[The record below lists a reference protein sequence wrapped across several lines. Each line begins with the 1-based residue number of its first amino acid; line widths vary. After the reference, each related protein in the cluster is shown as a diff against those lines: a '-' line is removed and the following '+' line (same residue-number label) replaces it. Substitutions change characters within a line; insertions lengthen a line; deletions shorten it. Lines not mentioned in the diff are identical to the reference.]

1 MKMYEALLSA
11 QKAINSKISLNEIL
25 EQILDSVYEI
35 FGLQQCA
42 ILLIRDS
49 KLKIAASRGYAT
61 DIVSSWEGSVGTGI
75 TGTAALG
82 QVVYVEDVRSDSRY
96 VQGVPGAVSELA
108 VPIQFANEVLGVLD
122 AESPRTFS
130 QEEQQWFSLFAGQ
143 IAIALRNAFLLEK
156 ERDKARQLKA
166 LAAINTKINKTGTT
180 EQILDAILET
190 AADILHYDRS
200 AILIYKYTHLEMLV
214 CRGYKTGIGKGF
226 KIPIGEGIT
235 GEAALRREGILVRD
249 VRSDKRYIQASDN
262 SLSEMA
268 VPLFNKDELI
278 GVLDADSSSRF
289 FSDDD
294 YFIFT
299 AFAEQIAS
307 VLCIHYLVNEIE
319 QKNIALK
326 RQIDDIYR
334 INKELTITTEALER
348 ANSELKKRIDELST
362 LYEVGKTITSSL
374 NLEET
379 LNTILY
385 MTGHILNVSSGAIIL
400 LNDDASEMKVQ
411 ASYVRDRE
419 TGLRFTSEGTTVNT
433 IHEANGMGASEQHLD
448 LVNQHAISQE
458 LQSEKIIDIPLQIG
472 ERLIG
477 KFRLAQRPD
486 TAFTETERTMLVTLA
501 SQAAIAI
508 ENARLYENTQKAYFE
523 TIKSLAQALETRD
536 AYTRGHSERVTEYS
550 LLLAQK
556 ANVDRKHMD
565 ILQYAGLLHDI
576 GKIGVADA
584 ILLKPEKLSADDFM
598 LIQDHTQLGDAILSP
613 LRFLHDAQ
621 DIVRYHH
628 ERWDGTGYPEGLSG
642 KKIPLLARIIAIA
655 DSFDAMT
662 SDRPYRKAMPIAAAI
677 EEIKAGAGTQFD
689 PELAGLFIE
698 VIKEKFAL

>member
-11 QKAINSKISLNEIL
+11 QKAINSKTCLNEIL
-25 EQILDSVYEI
+25 EQILDSVYEV
-35 FGLQQCA
+35 FGLRQCA
-42 ILLIRDS
+42 VLLLQDS
-49 KLKIAASRGYAT
+49 KLRIAAARGYSS
-61 DIVSSWEGSVGTGI
+61 DIVSAWQGSLGTGI

-82 QVVYVEDVRSDSRY
+82 QVVYVADVSKDSRY

-122 AESPRTFS
+122 AESPRPFS
-130 QEEQQWFSLFAGQ
+130 REEQQWFTLFAGQ
-143 IAIALRNAFLLEK
+143 IAIALRNAFLLDK
-156 ERDKARQLKA
+156 EREKARQLKA
-166 LAAINTKINKTGTT
+166 LASINARINKTGTK
-180 EQILDAILET
+180 EQILEAILDT

-214 CRGYKTGIGKGF
+214 SRGYKEGIGKGF
-226 KIPIGEGIT
+226 RIPIGEGIT
-235 GEAALRREGILVRD
+235 GEAALRREGILVQD
-249 VRSDKRYIQASDN
+249 VRNDKRYIHASDT

-278 GVLDADSSSRF
+278 GVLDTDSSSRF

-307 VLCIHYLVNEIE
+307 VLNMHELINEIE
-319 QKNIALK
+319 QKNNALK

-334 INKELTITTEALER
+334 INKELTKTTEALER

-379 LNTILY
+379 LNTILD

-411 ASYVRDRE
+411 ALYTRDRE
-419 TGLRFTSEGTTVNT
+419 TGLRYTSESS
-433 IHEANGMGASEQHLD
+433 APGMSSKTHGAAAAEEHGEIEPHNL
-448 LVNQHAISQE
+448 SQE
-458 LQSEKIIDIPLQIG
+458 LQSDKIIDIPLQIG

-523 TIKSLAQALETRD
+523 TIKSLAQALEARD

-550 LLLAQK
+550 LLLAKK
-556 ANVDRKHMD
+556 AGVSRKYMD

-584 ILLKPEKLSADDFM
+584 ILLKPDKLSADDFV
-598 LIQDHTQLGDAILSP
+598 LIRDHTQLGDAILSP

-621 DIVRYHH
+621 DIVKYHH

-662 SDRPYRKAMPIAAAI
+662 SDRPYRKAMPIDAAI

-689 PELAGLFIE
+689 PELASLFIE
-698 VIKEKFAL
+698 AIKEKFAV